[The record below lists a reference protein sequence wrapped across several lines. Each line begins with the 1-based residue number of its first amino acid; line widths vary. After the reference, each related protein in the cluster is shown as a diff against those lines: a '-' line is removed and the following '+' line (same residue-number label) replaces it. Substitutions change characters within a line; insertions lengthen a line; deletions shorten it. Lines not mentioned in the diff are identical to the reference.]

1 MLPSSEGCQVAQLER
16 GDCCASK
23 KAFHAVLPPVLFRG
37 DAMATTNGLTI
48 NPLSAVSTAF
58 ERVNIANKFCGCQL
72 ASGCSAF
79 DEPSSYSRVIRYWSA
94 KPKTA
99 AAN

>member
-1 MLPSSEGCQVAQLER
+1 
-16 GDCCASK
+16 
-23 KAFHAVLPPVLFRG
+23 VLPRVLFRG
-37 DAMATTNGLTI
+37 DAMATTNGFTI

-79 DEPSSYSRVIRYWSA
+79 GESSSYSRVIRYWAA

-99 AAN
+99 AVN